1 MASISGLGKIPL
13 PKFGA
18 NMDPEDARAIRNY
31 LTQLQ
36 EQMQYLLTN
45 LDEDNFSADLL
56 KKWNR

>member
-1 MASISGLGKIPL
+1 
-13 PKFGA
+13 
-18 NMDPEDARAIRNY
+18 MDPEDARAIRNY

-45 LDEDNFSADLL
+45 LDEDNLSADLL